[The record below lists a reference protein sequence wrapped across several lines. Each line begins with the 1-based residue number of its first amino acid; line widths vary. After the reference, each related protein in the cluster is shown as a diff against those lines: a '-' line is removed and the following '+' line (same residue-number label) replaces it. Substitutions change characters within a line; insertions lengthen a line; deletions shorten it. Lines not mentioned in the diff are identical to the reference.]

1 MIAFSEQA
9 GVSYCLSPG
18 NESDS
23 TVAYEMLL
31 PAITD
36 EVVTHCAMDRGYD
49 SDAIRE
55 KLREQGVEPVI
66 P

>member
-1 MIAFSEQA
+1 
-9 GVSYCLSPG
+9 
-18 NESDS
+18 
-23 TVAYEMLL
+23 MLL

-55 KLREQGVEPVI
+55 QLKEQGVEPVI

>member
-1 MIAFSEQA
+1 MIAVDEQA

-55 KLREQGVEPVI
+55 QLREQGVEPVI